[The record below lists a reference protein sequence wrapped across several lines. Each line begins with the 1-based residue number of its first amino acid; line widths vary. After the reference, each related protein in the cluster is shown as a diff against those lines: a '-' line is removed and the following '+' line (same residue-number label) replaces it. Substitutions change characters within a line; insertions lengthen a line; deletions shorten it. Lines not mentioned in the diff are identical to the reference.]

1 MGQIWKGF
9 GLPNAVGLKYI
20 LLSFRSITCIGFAAM
35 NKRFQ
40 RIGFFILA
48 ASLSVTAADAGPI
61 RDALKNLREK
71 RVAGT
76 ADAGLQT
83 ATLSY
88 AGTKRTLYFHMP
100 DSVAGQKNVPAVF
113 VFHGGGGDV
122 QSVVSNSDMAVLADS
137 LGFVA
142 IFPKAAGN
150 QWNDGRS
157 VVSQGADD
165 VGFVRAII
173 ANSRQLM
180 GVDLGRVFASGV
192 SNGGMFTQRLSC
204 DAADL
209 FSAVAIVSANMPAD
223 YQASCNPSRST
234 PKVFFNGTTDPI
246 MPWAG
251 GEIRSLKALGMGA
264 GGEVLSHDQTV
275 AFWVGQDGCT
285 SNSKSRSLPDLT
297 NDGTT
302 VVLSTFSNC
311 KGSTVLAFFEI
322 TGGGHSWP
330 GSDGKSRRVTGTVS
344 QDISA
349 SEEMLKFFQE
359 YGL

>member
-1 MGQIWKGF
+1 M
-9 GLPNAVGLKYI
+9 NALFQK
-20 LLSFRSITCIGFAAM
+20 IGFMFLVAA
-35 NKRFQ
+35 
-40 RIGFFILA
+40 
-48 ASLSVTAADAGPI
+48 LSVTAANAGPI
-61 RDALKNLREK
+61 REILKNFKEK
-71 RVAGT
+71 RT
-76 ADAGLQT
+76 ADTAGSGLQT
-83 ATLSY
+83 ATVSY
-88 AGTKRTLYFHMP
+88 AGTDRKMSFHVP
-100 DSVAGQKNVPAVF
+100 NSIAGQKNVPAVF
-113 VFHGGGGDV
+113 VFHGGGGGIE
-122 QSVVSNSDMAVLADS
+122 SIVSSSDMALFADS
-137 LGFVA
+137 MGFVA
-142 IFPKAAGN
+142 IFPEAAGN

-165 VGFVRAII
+165 VGFVKSII
-173 ANSRQLM
+173 ANSEQLM

-223 YQASCNPSRST
+223 YQASCNPSRSI

-275 AFWVGQDGCT
+275 AFWLGQDGCS
-285 SNSKSRSLPDLT
+285 SNSKSRSLPDST

-302 VVLSTFSNC
+302 VALTTFSNC
-311 KGSTVLAFFEI
+311 NGSTVLEFFEI

-349 SEEMLKFFQE
+349 SEEMLKFFQG

>member
-1 MGQIWKGF
+1 
-9 GLPNAVGLKYI
+9 
-20 LLSFRSITCIGFAAM
+20 M
-35 NKRFQ
+35 NKLFQ
-40 RIGFFILA
+40 RIGFMILTA
-48 ASLSVTAADAGPI
+48 TLSVTAADAGPI

-71 RVAGT
+71 RAAGT
-76 ADAGLQT
+76 ADSGLQT
-83 ATLSY
+83 VTISY
-88 AGTKRTLYFHMP
+88 AGTERTLYFHVP
-100 DSVAGQKNVPAVF
+100 AAVAGQKNVPAVF

-122 QSVVSNSDMAVLADS
+122 QNVVSSSDMADLADS

-173 ANSRQLM
+173 ANSEQLM

-223 YQASCNPSRST
+223 YQASCNPSRSV

-275 AFWVGQDGCT
+275 AFWLGQDGCS
-285 SNSKSRSLPDLT
+285 SNSKSRSLPDST

-302 VVLSTFSNC
+302 VALTTFSNC
-311 KGSTVLAFFEI
+311 NGSTVLEFFEI

-349 SEEMLKFFQE
+349 SEEMLKFFQG